1 MASNS
6 TSTAP
11 TKGSGATGD
20 DVVVTVDDIQR
31 LGIANLDKLPED
43 YYDSGADQQQTL
55 RENRLAYLRLRLR
68 PKQLN
73 NVATREKAVTLLKDQ
88 KLSMPIGIAPTAF
101 QKMAHPEGEMATAR
115 AAQKANTLMILSTL
129 SNTTLEDVAAA
140 APEGL
145 RWFQLYVYKD
155 RDITKDLVKRAEK
168 SGYKALV
175 VTVDTPLFGNRI
187 ADVKNN
193 FTLPEGLT
201 VANLEGVGGGLDP
214 SSGSGL
220 AAYGEKLFD
229 PSLTWDDIKWLKSI
243 TNLKV
248 IAKGVL
254 TAEDARNA
262 VKAGVSGILVSN
274 HGARQLDGVT
284 STIEA
289 LPEIIRAVPRWI
301 EVYLDGGIRHGT
313 DAIKALA
320 LGAKAVFVGRPA
332 LWGLAYNGEDG
343 VTQMLE
349 ILRKE
354 LDLGMALIGAPKI
367 AELRPEM
374 VARQETYAKL

>member
-6 TSTAP
+6 TSSAP

-20 DVVVTVDDIQR
+20 DVVVTVDDIRR
-31 LGIANLDKLPED
+31 LGIANLDPIPED
-43 YYDSGADQQQTL
+43 YYDSGADQEQTL

-101 QKMAHPEGEMATAR
+101 QKMAHPDGEMATAR

-140 APEGL
+140 APGGL

-155 RDITKDLVKRAEK
+155 RNITKDLVKRAEN

-193 FTLPEGLT
+193 FTLPDGLT

-220 AAYGEKLFD
+220 AAYGEKLLD
-229 PSLTWDDIKWLKSI
+229 PSLTWNDIKWLRSI

-262 VKAGVSGILVSN
+262 VNSGVSGILVSN

-289 LPEIIRAVPRWI
+289 LPEIIRAVRGRV

-374 VARQETYAKL
+374 VARQETYARL

>member
-43 YYDSGADQQQTL
+43 YYDSGADQEQTL

-129 SNTTLEDVAAA
+129 SNTKLEDVAAA
-140 APEGL
+140 APGGL

-254 TAEDARNA
+254 TAEDAKNA
-262 VKAGVSGILVSN
+262 VNSGVSGILVSN

-289 LPEIIRAVPRWI
+289 LPEIIRAVPRWV

>member
-6 TSTAP
+6 TSSAP

-20 DVVVTVDDIQR
+20 DVVVTVDDIRR
-31 LGIANLDKLPED
+31 LGIANLDPIPED
-43 YYDSGADQQQTL
+43 YYDSGADQEQTL

-101 QKMAHPEGEMATAR
+101 QKMAHPDGEMATAR

-129 SNTTLEDVAAA
+129 SNTTMEDVAAA
-140 APEGL
+140 APGGL

-155 RDITKDLVKRAEK
+155 RDITKDLVKRAEN

-193 FTLPEGLT
+193 FTLPDGLT

-220 AAYGEKLFD
+220 AAYGEKLLD
-229 PSLTWDDIKWLKSI
+229 PSLTWNDIKWLRSI

-262 VKAGVSGILVSN
+262 VNSGVSGILVSN

-289 LPEIIRAVPRWI
+289 LPEIIRAVRGRV

-374 VARQETYAKL
+374 VARQETYARL

>member
-1 MASNS
+1 
-6 TSTAP
+6 
-11 TKGSGATGD
+11 
-20 DVVVTVDDIQR
+20 
-31 LGIANLDKLPED
+31 
-43 YYDSGADQQQTL
+43 L
-55 RENRLAYLRLRLR
+55 RSSRLRLR

-88 KLSMPIGIAPTAF
+88 KLSMPIGISPSAF

-187 ADVKNN
+187 VDVKNN
-193 FTLPEGLT
+193 FTLPDGLT

-229 PSLTWDDIKWLKSI
+229 PSLTWDDIKWLRSI

-262 VKAGVSGILVSN
+262 VNSGVSGILVSN

-289 LPEIIRAVPRWI
+289 LPEIIRAVRGRV

-354 LDLGMALIGAPKI
+354 LDLGMALIGASKI

>member
-6 TSTAP
+6 TSSAP

-20 DVVVTVDDIQR
+20 DVVVTVDDIRR
-31 LGIANLDKLPED
+31 LGIANLDPIPED
-43 YYDSGADQQQTL
+43 YYDSGADQEQTL

-101 QKMAHPEGEMATAR
+101 QKMAHPDGEMATAR

-140 APEGL
+140 APGGL

-155 RDITKDLVKRAEK
+155 RDITKDLVKRAEN

-193 FTLPEGLT
+193 FTLPDGLT
-201 VANLEGVGGGLDP
+201 VANLKGVGGGLDP

-220 AAYGEKLFD
+220 AAYGEKLLD
-229 PSLTWDDIKWLKSI
+229 PSLTWNDIKWLRSI

-262 VKAGVSGILVSN
+262 VNSGVSGILVSN

-284 STIEA
+284 ST
-289 LPEIIRAVPRWI
+289 
-301 EVYLDGGIRHGT
+301 
-313 DAIKALA
+313 
-320 LGAKAVFVGRPA
+320 
-332 LWGLAYNGEDG
+332 GEDG

-354 LDLGMALIGAPKI
+354 LDLGMALIGK
-367 AELRPEM
+367 
-374 VARQETYAKL
+374 

>member
-1 MASNS
+1 
-6 TSTAP
+6 
-11 TKGSGATGD
+11 
-20 DVVVTVDDIQR
+20 
-31 LGIANLDKLPED
+31 
-43 YYDSGADQQQTL
+43 
-55 RENRLAYLRLRLR
+55 
-68 PKQLN
+68 
-73 NVATREKAVTLLKDQ
+73 
-88 KLSMPIGIAPTAF
+88 
-101 QKMAHPEGEMATAR
+101 
-115 AAQKANTLMILSTL
+115 
-129 SNTTLEDVAAA
+129 
-140 APEGL
+140 
-145 RWFQLYVYKD
+145 
-155 RDITKDLVKRAEK
+155 
-168 SGYKALV
+168 
-175 VTVDTPLFGNRI
+175 
-187 ADVKNN
+187 
-193 FTLPEGLT
+193 

-229 PSLTWDDIKWLKSI
+229 PSLTWNDIKWLRSI

-262 VKAGVSGILVSN
+262 VNSGVSGILVSN

-289 LPEIIRAVPRWI
+289 LPEIIRAVRGRV

-354 LDLGMALIGAPKI
+354 LDLGMALIGQVREYAGTPVYRKQGPKWC
-367 AELRPEM
+367 
-374 VARQETYAKL
+374 VASPGGPRRVQTYPGLGSTTRTPFSLDTESPRTARRG

>member
-6 TSTAP
+6 TGTAP
-11 TKGSGATGD
+11 TKGSEATGD

-155 RDITKDLVKRAEK
+155 RDITKDLVQRAEK

-193 FTLPEGLT
+193 FTLPDGLT

-229 PSLTWDDIKWLKSI
+229 PSLTWDDIKWLRSI
-243 TNLKV
+243 TSLKV

>member
-11 TKGSGATGD
+11 TKGSEATGD
-20 DVVVTVDDIQR
+20 DIVVTVDDIQR

-73 NVATREKAVTLLKDQ
+73 NVATRDKAATLLKDQ

-155 RDITKDLVKRAEK
+155 RDITKDLVQRAEK

-175 VTVDTPLFGNRI
+175 VTVDTPLFGKQNRRRQEQLHI
-187 ADVKNN
+187 AGGPDCGQPGRRWRRPGSLVQGQGW
-193 FTLPEGLT
+193 LPT
-201 VANLEGVGGGLDP
+201 A
-214 SSGSGL
+214 
-220 AAYGEKLFD
+220 KTLFD
-229 PSLTWDDIKWLKSI
+229 PSLTWDDIKWLRSI

-262 VKAGVSGILVSN
+262 VKDRCFWHPRLQPRCSATGRSDIHNRGPAGDHQSSSTLGRGVPGRRHSSRDRRHQGSRAWSQSRLRGTPGTLGAGV
-274 HGARQLDGVT
+274 
-284 STIEA
+284 
-289 LPEIIRAVPRWI
+289 
-301 EVYLDGGIRHGT
+301 
-313 DAIKALA
+313 
-320 LGAKAVFVGRPA
+320 
-332 LWGLAYNGEDG
+332 
-343 VTQMLE
+343 
-349 ILRKE
+349 
-354 LDLGMALIGAPKI
+354 
-367 AELRPEM
+367 
-374 VARQETYAKL
+374 

>member
-6 TSTAP
+6 TSSAP

-20 DVVVTVDDIQR
+20 DVVVTVDDIRR
-31 LGIANLDKLPED
+31 LGIANLDPIPED
-43 YYDSGADQQQTL
+43 YYDSGADQEQTL

-101 QKMAHPEGEMATAR
+101 QKMAHPDGEMATAR

-129 SNTTLEDVAAA
+129 SNTTMEDVAAA
-140 APEGL
+140 APGGL

-155 RDITKDLVKRAEK
+155 RDITKDLVKRAEN

-193 FTLPEGLT
+193 FTLPDGLT
-201 VANLEGVGGGLDP
+201 VANLEGVGGSLDP

-220 AAYGEKLFD
+220 AAYGEKLLD
-229 PSLTWDDIKWLKSI
+229 PSLTWNDIKWLRSI

-262 VKAGVSGILVSN
+262 VNSGVSGILVSN

-289 LPEIIRAVPRWI
+289 LPEIIRAVRGRV

-374 VARQETYAKL
+374 VARQETYARL